1 MFYWP
6 TNLLGSKAEISE
18 HSCITNDSFVSV
30 LFSIF
35 ANVRICKTYQKPC
48 MTVVSL
54 ERSRWH
60 DTVEIGK

>member
-1 MFYWP
+1 M
-6 TNLLGSKAEISE
+6 SKAEISE

-30 LFSIF
+30 LLSVFG
-35 ANVRICKTYQKPC
+35 NVRVRKTYQKPC

-54 ERSRWH
+54 KHSRWR